1 FDQLPAGTVDSL
13 LKPENKSMLTK
24 ILTYHVVAGTYD
36 AKTLAGLI
44 AKGKGK
50 ARLKTVSGGTLWAMM
65 DGSDIVLRD
74 EKGGTSKV
82 TTGQDKKSL
91 YARLGGYDAIALVV
105 DDFIT
110 RLATDKRFEKFFTG
124 FSDDSKKRL
133 RQHILDQ
140 FCAAA
145 GGPCVYTGREM
156 RTSHKGLGIT
166 EADWD
171 AAAKH
176 LVDALDK
183 YRVPEAEKNELLAF
197 VVTQK
202 KDIVE
207 K

>member
-1 FDQLPAGTVDSL
+1 MIKRLSISMCL
-13 LKPENKSMLTK
+13 LA
-24 ILTYHVVAGTYD
+24 ILGSAIFARTPTYSAT
-36 AKTLAGLI
+36 
-44 AKGKGK
+44 
-50 ARLKTVSGGTLWAMM
+50 
-65 DGSDIVLRD
+65 
-74 EKGGTSKV
+74 TSTIS
-82 TTGQDKKSL
+82 TTQDKKSL

-105 DDFIT
+105 DDFIM

-124 FSDDSKKRL
+124 FSEDSKKRL

-156 RTSHKGLGIT
+156 RTAHKGLGIT

-176 LVDALDK
+176 LVAALDK
-183 YRVPEAEKNELLAF
+183 YKVPEAEKNELLAF

>member
-1 FDQLPAGTVDSL
+1 MIKKFAIAFCTL
-13 LKPENKSMLTK
+13 
-24 ILTYHVVAGTYD
+24 ILISAS
-36 AKTLAGLI
+36 ALAQQPQQTM
-44 AKGKGK
+44 K
-50 ARLKTVSGGTLWAMM
+50 ATVSR
-65 DGSDIVLRD
+65 SI
-74 EKGGTSKV
+74 S
-82 TTGQDKKSL
+82 TTVGGQDKKSL
-91 YARLGGYDAIALVV
+91 YTRLGGYDAIALVV

-110 RLATDKRFEKFFTG
+110 RLATDKRFERFFAG
-124 FSDDSKKRL
+124 FSDDSKRRL

-176 LVDALDK
+176 LIEALDK
-183 YRVPEAEKNELLAF
+183 YKVPEAEKNELLAF
-197 VVTQK
+197 VVSQK